1 MPKLFIRGILEKFD
15 KLNKSNPLRYMI
27 NGTKIKSP
35 KFCCIFTP
43 WSGCVAIRRKKH
55 LQQFLLNSLYLFGYF
70 WSIVWINELN
80 NCVEGIFS
88 VFNKETKKKDSFSLF
103 VLTVGKRKECFKKE
117 KGNNFVDSNY
127 HLKNTLEKMCL
138 AFWNLKFNTYAKKS
152 QPFGGQR
159 SIRPLWKK

>member
-1 MPKLFIRGILEKFD
+1 MPKLFIKGILEKFD

-27 NGTKIKSP
+27 NGTKIKKP

-43 WSGCVAIRRKKH
+43 WSGSVAIQRKKH

-88 VFNKETKKKDSFSLF
+88 VFNKETKKKRLF
-103 VLTVGKRKECFKKE
+103 LTFRINSWKKERMLQKGKRKEFCRFKL
-117 KGNNFVDSNY
+117 S
-127 HLKNTLEKMCL
+127 LEKYS
-138 AFWNLKFNTYAKKS
+138 WKNVSGILK
-152 QPFGGQR
+152 P
-159 SIRPLWKK
+159 

>member
-1 MPKLFIRGILEKFD
+1 MPKLFIKGILEKFD

-27 NGTKIKSP
+27 NGTKIKKP

-43 WSGCVAIRRKKH
+43 WSGSVAIRRKKH

-88 VFNKETKKKDSFSLF
+88 VFNKETKKRLF
-103 VLTVGKRKECFKKE
+103 LTFRINSWKKERMLQKRKRKEFCRFKL
-117 KGNNFVDSNY
+117 S
-127 HLKNTLEKMCL
+127 LEKYS
-138 AFWNLKFNTYAKKS
+138 WKNGSGILK
-152 QPFGGQR
+152 P
-159 SIRPLWKK
+159 